1 MKSVTLTEKEFEL
14 LQYFFKKSQ
23 PLQVYTVSE
32 TQSTIAK
39 SLGITRQAL
48 NMHLK
53 KLREYGLIR
62 TGRGFIDLTE
72 KALQVL
78 SGQSGTA
85 LITLKLEP
93 QKRFE
98 VYSILK
104 QLPLEKVYRVTGDID
119 VIIKVSQNLLEE
131 VLNKINI
138 LEGVRE
144 TKTYIV
150 IETLK

>member
-1 MKSVTLTEKEFEL
+1 MDSGTLTEKQFEL
-14 LQYFFKKSQ
+14 LNYFFKKSQ
-23 PLQVYTVSE
+23 PIRVYTVTE
-32 TQSTIAK
+32 TQSSIAK
-39 SLGITRQAL
+39 NLGITRQAL

-53 KLREYGLIR
+53 KLREHGLIR

-72 KALQVL
+72 KAVQMI

-85 LITLKLEP
+85 LIMLKLEP
-93 QKRFE
+93 QKRLHI
-98 VYSILK
+98 YSILREM
-104 QLPLEKVYRVTGDID
+104 PLEKVYRVTGEYD
-119 VIIKVSQNLLEE
+119 VVIHVSQSLLDQ
-131 VLNKINI
+131 VLNKINT